1 MAFLFLGRYRVFG
14 FLWTRLCRN
23 GFYWVL
29 PSFELSVFF
38 GRFGS
43 RFSWFLWVAPC
54 RSEFYWVFTE
64 FRIGIF
70 GVFFLVFMAFPVS
83 LWVLLGFLPSF
94 ELGSSY
100 RVFLGFA
107 VCGSRL
113 LLGFYRVYGW
123 GNVDAIPSLH
133 SPLSVAMVTGGGSP

>member
-1 MAFLFLGRYRVFG
+1 MGGLDRDFLGFYGLPRVVVSFTG
-14 FLWTRLCRN
+14 F
-23 GFYWVL
+23 L
-29 PSFELSVFF
+29 PSFELGFLEF
-38 GRFGS
+38 
-43 RFSWFLWVAPC
+43 FSWFLWLSLC
-54 RSEFYWVFTE
+54 RCGFYWV
-64 FRIGIF
+64 
-70 GVFFLVFMAFPVS
+70 
-83 LWVLLGFLPSF
+83 FLPSF